1 MIFYYPI
8 KNFDSALEE
17 EFLNEILT
25 TKAVWF
31 TAVNHDDGSLTFV
44 KDKPD
49 AKFYMAR
56 LTKFKNLSKIISK
69 LYPTA
74 NQENSY
80 VTKCLPGYH
89 MIPHKDANRETAL
102 IIPLGNN
109 KGKLSYYFF
118 GKKVITHNYK
128 KPLLSRV
135 DLFHSAENDSDQV
148 RYSITLELPGSYF
161 SNLISFMS
169 Q

>member
-8 KNFDSALEE
+8 KALDCNLENQ
-17 EFLNEILT
+17 FLDEILKT
-25 TKAVWF
+25 RAVWF
-31 TAVNHDDGSLTFV
+31 TAINNDDGSLTFV

-49 AKFYMAR
+49 GQFYMAR
-56 LTKFKNLSKIISK
+56 LTKFKNLSKTIST

-102 IIPLGNN
+102 IIPLGKN
-109 KGKLSYYFF
+109 KGKISYYLF
-118 GKKVITHNYK
+118 GHKIITHTYTG
-128 KPLLSRV
+128 PLLSRV
-135 DLFHSAENDSDQV
+135 DVNHSAENDSEEI
-148 RYSITLELPGSYF
+148 RYSITLEIPGSYC
-161 SNLISFMS
+161 SNLIKFVNR
-169 Q
+169 

>member
-1 MIFYYPI
+1 MIFYHPV
-8 KNFDSALEE
+8 KKVDSSLEDQ
-17 EFLNEILT
+17 FLNEILN

-31 TAVNHDDGSLTFV
+31 TALNNPDGSLTFV

-49 AKFYMAR
+49 GKFYMAR
-56 LTKFKNLSKIISK
+56 LTKFKKLSQTIKE
-69 LYPTA
+69 LFPTA

-89 MIPHKDANRETAL
+89 MVPHKDANRETAL
-102 IIPLGNN
+102 IIPLGKN

-118 GKKVITHNYK
+118 GKKLLTHTYTG
-128 KPLLSRV
+128 PLLSRV
-135 DLFHSAENDSDQV
+135 DVSHSAENDSEEV
-148 RYSITLELPGSYF
+148 RYSITLELPGSYL
-161 SNLISFMS
+161 SNLIKLIN